1 MRTSYFSLEK
11 FLDRSDCEKLL
22 KEYKI
27 QNKLG
32 KGAYGDV
39 YSACKN
45 ENCNFVLKTM
55 EFCKTKYEEIGASKL
70 SYEYRFNQWKK
81 EIKNHLQIIECQN
94 NYKVCF
100 VPKVFD
106 AWFCNLDNGDAV
118 FYIIME
124 KFDGDLKEFIK
135 QFSKYDKT
143 VKILLKSFIK
153 IKLNELQES
162 LDFINNKCQICID
175 DIKLENL
182 LYKKLDNDT
191 FELVFADFGTSIMN
205 ESFSQECVQRDL
217 MRFKSSVND
226 FLEQYTI

>member
-1 MRTSYFSLEK
+1 MRTSYFSLDK
-11 FLDRSDCEKLL
+11 ISDRSDCEKLL

-32 KGAYGDV
+32 QGAYGKV

-55 EFCKTKYEEIGASKL
+55 EFCKRKYDEIGASKL

-94 NYKVCF
+94 NYKFRF
-100 VPKVFD
+100 VPVVFD
-106 AWFCNLDNGDAV
+106 AWFCNEVNGYAV

-124 KFDGDLKEFIK
+124 RFDGDLKDFIK
-135 QFSKYDKT
+135 NFSKYDNS

-153 IKLNELQES
+153 VKLNELQES
-162 LDFINNKCQICID
+162 LEFINNKCQICID
-175 DIKLENL
+175 NIKIENI
-182 LYKKLDNDT
+182 LYKKLENET

-205 ESFSQECVQRDL
+205 ENFSQECIQRDL
-217 MRFKSSVND
+217 MRFKNSVNE
-226 FLEQYTI
+226 FLEHFTI

>member
-11 FLDRSDCEKLL
+11 IPNRSDCEKLL

-32 KGAYGDV
+32 AYGKV

-55 EFCKTKYEEIGASKL
+55 EFCKTKC
-70 SYEYRFNQWKK
+70 R

-94 NYKVCF
+94 NYKFRF
-100 VPKVFD
+100 VPTVFD
-106 AWFCNLDNGDAV
+106 SWFCNEDNNEPV

-124 KFDGDLKEFIK
+124 RFDGDLKDFIER
-135 QFSKYDKT
+135 FSKYDKS

-153 IKLNELQES
+153 VKLNELQDALE
-162 LDFINNKCQICID
+162 FINNKYQICID
-175 DIKLENL
+175 DIKIENL
-182 LYKKLDNDT
+182 LYKKLENET

-205 ESFSQECVQRDL
+205 ENFSQECIQRDL
-217 MRFKSSVND
+217 MRFKSSVNE
-226 FLEQYTI
+226 FLEQFTI